1 MMPWPFSALI
11 RIFRRASD
19 DSGEPPIREEL
30 FSVERLEQYAGE
42 LAAQHKIADTPQ
54 RVSLLL
60 PRLEENGRKLVD
72 AYNALVESIRSE
84 HVISPAAEW
93 LVDNFHIVEEQI
105 REIREDLPKSYYDE
119 LPKLADG
126 PFKGYPRIYALSVA
140 LVAHTDSYLDSE
152 TLRRFINAYQRV
164 APLSIGE
171 LWAVPITLRLA
182 LVENLRRLAT
192 RIVSSRAEREEA
204 DKLADT
210 LLETAQ
216 LNPPEIVPL
225 ISGRLGKRKTL
236 GRAFVVQLMQRLRE
250 QDPSVLPAV
259 EWLEM
264 QLQTLDL
271 SIHDIVHEEHRRQA
285 GAQVTVGNVITSMR
299 LHSTHDWR
307 DFFETV
313 SLIDRELAKDPARIY
328 ARMDFAT
335 RDRYRKVVE
344 RIGKRA
350 KLNELDVARSALR
363 LAEAA
368 STKSGNPTVK
378 EGADARTAPSLLP
391 SAAGAPADAKESS
404 QAHIG
409 YFLIGRGLGQLES
422 ETSYRPLVGER
433 LERWTLRHAT
443 LFFLGS
449 LTFLTALILAVIA
462 VAVARAQPHPVGVV
476 LAVLLALLP
485 ASDLAISIINWGVTH
500 TYRPRLL
507 PKLDLSRGVPAEART
522 IVVVPVILS
531 DVASVEEIA
540 EKLEITYLGNQ
551 DEHIHFAILGDFAD
565 ATVETTPAD
574 KEIVAA
580 ALERIAA
587 LNKRY
592 NGGHPGR
599 FHYFHRRR
607 HWCETEN
614 SWIGWERK
622 RGKLREFNQ
631 LLLGATDT
639 SFIITTAGDELL
651 SQIRYVL
658 TLDADTQLPRET
670 AHRLIGT
677 AIHPLNL
684 PSFEA
689 SEDRV
694 TEGYSIFQPR
704 V

>member
-1 MMPWPFSALI
+1 
-11 RIFRRASD
+11 
-19 DSGEPPIREEL
+19 
-30 FSVERLEQYAGE
+30 
-42 LAAQHKIADTPQ
+42 
-54 RVSLLL
+54 
-60 PRLEENGRKLVD
+60 
-72 AYNALVESIRSE
+72 
-84 HVISPAAEW
+84 
-93 LVDNFHIVEEQI
+93 
-105 REIREDLPKSYYDE
+105 
-119 LPKLADG
+119 
-126 PFKGYPRIYALSVA
+126 
-140 LVAHTDSYLDSE
+140 
-152 TLRRFINAYQRV
+152 TLRRFINAYQKV
-164 APLSIGE
+164 EPLSIGE

-192 RIVSSRAEREEA
+192 RIVSARAEREEA

-216 LNPPEIVPL
+216 LDPQEIVPL

-250 QDPSVLPAV
+250 QDPAVLPAV

-264 QLQTLDL
+264 QLHKLDL
-271 SIHDIVHEEHRRQA
+271 SIHDTVHEEHRRQA
-285 GAQVTVGNVITSMR
+285 GAQVTVGNIITSMR
-299 LHSTHDWR
+299 LLSTLEWR

-328 ARMDFAT
+328 SRMDFAT

-350 KLNELDVARSALR
+350 KVKELDVARAALR

-368 STKSGNPTVK
+368 PTESGNPTVR
-378 EGADARTAPSLLP
+378 EGANARAAPSLTVGFLP
-391 SAAGAPADAKESS
+391 SAEAAPADGQESS

-422 ETSYRPLVGER
+422 ETSYRLLVGER

-449 LTFLTALILAVIA
+449 LTLLTTLIVAVIA
-462 VAVARAQPHPVGVV
+462 VAVSRAQPHPVSVA
-476 LAVLLALLP
+476 LAVFLALLP
-485 ASDLAISIINWGVTH
+485 ASDLAISILNWGVTH
-500 TYRPRLL
+500 SYRPRLL
-507 PKLDLSRGVPAEART
+507 PKLDLSKGVPAEART

-565 ATVETTPAD
+565 ATSETMPGD

-580 ALERIAA
+580 ALDRIAA

-592 NGGHPGR
+592 NGAHPGR
-599 FHYFHRRR
+599 FNYFHRRR
-607 HWCETEN
+607 QWCETEN

-639 SFIITTAGDELL
+639 SFTITTAGDELL

-684 PSFEA
+684 PRFDA
-689 SEDRV
+689 AEDRV

-704 V
+704 VSISLESASRSTFARIFSGNTGVDPYTTAASDVYQDLFGAGIYTGKGLYDVKAFEQA